1 MSSCEILVV
10 LRPDYEDDQAE
21 EKFSPAPRVVPEE
34 PFTLTIIDNG
44 KPKAKQL
51 LAEVASRLKHRFPIA
66 NVEVVSKASAGKP
79 LEADVAQSVAARSRM
94 VITGIGD

>member
-1 MSSCEILVV
+1 MSSCEISIV
-10 LRPDYEDDQAE
+10 LRPDYEEDQPE
-21 EKFSPAPRVVPEE
+21 DFVPALRSVPSA
-34 PFTLTIIDNG
+34 PFTLSLIDNG

-51 LAEVASRLKHRFPIA
+51 LTELASLLEDRFPIA
-66 NVEVVSKASAGKP
+66 NVEIVSKSSAGKP

>member
-1 MSSCEILVV
+1 MSSCEMLIV
-10 LRPDYEDDQAE
+10 LRPDYEDGQV
-21 EKFSPAPRVVPEE
+21 EKFFPAPRVVPEE

-51 LAEVASRLKHRFPIA
+51 LTEVASRLRDRFPIA
-66 NVEVVSKASAGKP
+66 SVEVVSKASAGKP